1 MCDPIKDTA
10 NKTSEAVPGEA
21 YYRHLSSSVMFNT
34 RGARFAASQLLMMKE
49 RASLFILS
57 TLTIVLIGI
66 SVFLLGIPE
75 AADVQT
81 TRQVGIVSAVASVA
95 ILAITLFDYAMGRG
109 LLAAKLHENSLQITR
124 VMREIERELEKP
136 TPSLETLERC
146 AREYEDLNI
155 STGVNHS
162 SIDFSLFKMSR
173 RPTKHWAGRFAGRL
187 WSFIA
192 HASVVA
198 FAVLPGL
205 ATLIVVLIYAH
216 ALFSK

>member
-1 MCDPIKDTA
+1 M
-10 NKTSEAVPGEA
+10 SEGEAENAIPNQDKVPGAA
-21 YYRHLSSSVMFNT
+21 YYRHLSTSVMFNT
-34 RGARFAASQLLMMKE
+34 RGARFAASQLLVMKE

-81 TRQVGIVSAVASVA
+81 TRQVGILSAVASVA

-124 VMREIERELEKP
+124 IMRLVERELERP
-136 TPSLETLERC
+136 VPSLENLEKY
-146 AREYEDLNI
+146 ASEYEELNI
-155 STGVNHS
+155 ATGVNHS
-162 SIDFSLFKMSR
+162 SIDFMLFKMSR
-173 RPTKHWAGRFAGRL
+173 RSSECWAENFVWRVY
-187 WSFIA
+187 SFVA
-192 HASVVA
+192 HTFVIT

-205 ATLIVVLIYAH
+205 VTLIGVLIYARG
-216 ALFSK
+216 LLKL